1 MLIEL
6 DLNMND
12 AESLLR
18 HCADFQPASG
28 DAREDSRLSEALAS
42 LASAIKDSMNTR
54 HCDSESME
62 VIDPK
67 LLEAAIGLLQ
77 DQALA
82 TSWLRKPKRALGD
95 KSPIDVPIEK
105 ALTLIARL
113 EHGIWA

>member
-18 HCADFQPASG
+18 HCVHYQPGSG
-28 DAREDSRLSEALAS
+28 DCREDSRLSDALAS
-42 LASAIKDSMNTR
+42 LASAIEDSMNTR
-54 HCDSESME
+54 HSECESME

-67 LLEAAIGLLQ
+67 LLEAAIGLFQ

-82 TSWLRKPKRALGD
+82 TSWLRKPKQALGD
-95 KSPIDVPIEK
+95 KTPIDVPIEE

-113 EHGIWA
+113 EHGIFV